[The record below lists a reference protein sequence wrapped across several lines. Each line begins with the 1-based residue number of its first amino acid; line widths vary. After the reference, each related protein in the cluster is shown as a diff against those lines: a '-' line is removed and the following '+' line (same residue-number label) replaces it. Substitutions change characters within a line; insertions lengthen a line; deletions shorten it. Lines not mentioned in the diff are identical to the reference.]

1 MEAQQIKPKMWNKTV
16 LIHRVPQ
23 ITRLINKTAADN
35 AEKEIANSVQVV
47 SHCHRQEKAA
57 GPFVHLD

>member
-47 SHCHRQEKAA
+47 SHCHRLEKAA

>member
-1 MEAQQIKPKMWNKTV
+1 MEAQQVKPKMWNKTV

-35 AEKEIANSVQVV
+35 AEEEIANSVQVG
-47 SHCHRQEKAA
+47 SQCHRQEEAA